1 MSRIDARWVVFPMV
15 LESAEACYDGVVE
28 AIQGLSSRPA
38 RKPSALK
45 WLAGI
50 GAGAVVCAAG
60 YVYYQRLRRKAASD
74 LCHVT
79 AAQEFLARSEE
90 YEPQIRDAVEG
101 EQPDFTVVEVT
112 PGAPDEDGPPGLAR
126 TGAARRVAKKK
137 YQHTTSSNNMVNTP
151 YLAEIVQTTRLF
163 YSHRV
168 ATPYTMALA
177 KGYMVRLMTEHGMRP
192 SHISAHIDHMVNA
205 VFVVTDDQLA
215 AQAAV
220 DAMTRLGRFGG
231 RAQV

>member
-1 MSRIDARWVVFPMV
+1 MSVDALWVGFPMA
-15 LESAEACYDGVVE
+15 LESAEACYDGVVK
-28 AIQGLSSRPA
+28 AIQGLSSRPT
-38 RKPSALK
+38 RKPSAFR

-50 GAGAVVCAAG
+50 GVGSVVCAAG
-60 YVYYQRLRRKAASD
+60 YVYYQRLRRRAAGD
-74 LCHVT
+74 LQHVT
-79 AAQEFLARSEE
+79 AAQEFLARSGE
-90 YEPQIRDAVEG
+90 YEPVVRDAVEG
-101 EQPDFTVVEVT
+101 EQPDFTEVVDAAPSA
-112 PGAPDEDGPPGLAR
+112 PGDGDQPGLAR

-137 YQHTTSSNNMVNTP
+137 YQHITSANNMVNTP

-163 YSHRV
+163 YSHRA

-215 AQAAV
+215 AQEAA
-220 DAMTRLGRFGG
+220 DAMVRLGRFGG